1 MADTLTDELFDFI
14 SSHGLQAQK
23 PQQRVPCFVFPCG
36 LYCSFFCHF
45 SAPAPKNIPV
55 ALVLLRDRRYILP
68 ARKFQVVV
76 MSTILADYGLPAL
89 GALSIGVK
97 AFSMP

>member
-1 MADTLTDELFDFI
+1 
-14 SSHGLQAQK
+14 
-23 PQQRVPCFVFPCG
+23 
-36 LYCSFFCHF
+36 
-45 SAPAPKNIPV
+45 PKNIPV
-55 ALVLLRDRRYILP
+55 ALVLLWDRRYILP

-97 AFSMP
+97 AFSMPKALRFIFQALFQYHTDTIY